1 MHQLNPTLTTLSQA
15 ILDPL
20 LRADPVGPRI
30 TYYNDATG
38 ERIELSAVTLA
49 NWAAKTANLLRDELG
64 AGPGSR
70 VGVLLPAHWQT
81 AAVLFG
87 VWWVGAEAVLDG
99 AHEGSVDIALCT
111 LDRLDKADAAVA
123 GGEVAVLSLD
133 PFGRPVPDLPI
144 GVTDYA
150 TAVRVHGD
158 QIVPEPRPGPALAGQ
173 SVGQLVAACVQSAAM
188 QGLTSSDRVLSTA
201 TWERPEKLLDGLLAV
216 LSVGGSLVQVA
227 NPDPAALQRRVEM
240 EKVTKVL

>member
-1 MHQLNPTLTTLSQA
+1 MHQLNPTLSGA

-30 TYYNDATG
+30 TYYDDSTG

-70 VGVLLPAHWQT
+70 VAVLLPAHWQT

-87 VWWVGAEAVLDG
+87 VWWIGAEAVLDG
-99 AHEGSVDIALCT
+99 PADIALCT
-111 LDRLDKADAAVA
+111 LERLDEADGRVA

-158 QIVPEPRPGPALAGQ
+158 QIVPEPAPGPALAGQ
-173 SVGQLVAACVQSAAM
+173 SAGQLVAACVQSAAM
-188 QGLTSSDRVLSTA
+188 QGLTSGERVLSTA
-201 TWERPEKLLDGLLAV
+201 TWERPEKLVDGLLAV

-227 NPDPAALQRRVEM
+227 NPDAAALQRRVEM